1 MRAVFGLVLIVGVAL
16 AGGAVYMA
24 REYISENQAKLEQER
39 KLREEALANAK
50 TKSVPTVGV
59 VVSNRPLKYGER
71 LTKEDIRVVD
81 WPETAIPE
89 GSFVDLAV
97 LFPETSDSDRFVLR
111 TMEKDEAIMV
121 VKVTKP
127 GVSAGLTSQLEKGMR
142 AFAIS
147 VDVASGVSGFL
158 RPGDHIDVYWTGS
171 LRGTGEGASGEIT
184 RLIQTSIQLIA
195 VDQSAGSSDVTGAT
209 IARTVTV
216 AATPEQIAALAQA
229 QNTGR
234 LSLALVGV
242 SDETVASNTIE
253 VDQRSLL
260 GIEETA
266 PAPRKVEKKVCT
278 VRTRRGGQI
287 EEIPIPCTN

>member
-24 REYISENQAKLEQER
+24 RNYISEYQAQLARER
-39 KLREEALANAK
+39 QAAQEALANAK
-50 TKSVPTVGV
+50 VDVVPTVEV
-59 VVSNRPLKYGER
+59 VVSNRTLKYGEP
-71 LTKEDIRVVD
+71 LTKEDVRLVE
-81 WPETAIPE
+81 WPETAVPE
-89 GSFVDLAV
+89 GSFTDMTI
-97 LFPETSDSDRFVLR
+97 LFPEIANGDRFVLR
-111 TMEKDEAIMV
+111 TMEKDEALME

-127 GVSAGLTSQLEKGMR
+127 GEAAGLTSRLEKGMR

-158 RPGDHIDVYWTGS
+158 RPDDIVDVYWTGS
-171 LRGTGEGASGEIT
+171 LRGAVQGADGEIT
-184 RLIQTSIQLIA
+184 RLIQTNIQLIA
-195 VDQSAGSSDVTGAT
+195 VDQTAGSDVTGTT

-242 SDETVASNTIE
+242 QDETIASAIE
-253 VDQRSLL
+253 VDQRKLL
-260 GIEETA
+260 GIEEEA
-266 PAPRKVEKKVCT
+266 PKVQPVQEKVCT
-278 VRTRRGGQI
+278 IRTRRGG
-287 EEIPIPCTN
+287 ETVTTEIPCTN

>member
-1 MRAVFGLVLIVGVAL
+1 MRAVFGLVLIIGVAL

-50 TKSVPTVGV
+50 TKTVPTVGV

-81 WPETAIPE
+81 WPETAVPE

-97 LFPETSDSDRFVLR
+97 LFPETANSERFVLR
-111 TMEKDEAIMV
+111 TMEKDEAIME

-127 GVSAGLTSQLEKGMR
+127 GESAGLTSQLEKGMR

-158 RPGDHIDVYWTGS
+158 RPGDHVDVYWTGS
-171 LRGTGEGASGEIT
+171 LRGAVEGANGEIT
-184 RLIQTSIQLIA
+184 RIIQTSIQLIA
-195 VDQSAGSSDVTGAT
+195 VDQTAGSDVTGAT

-216 AATPEQIAALAQA
+216 AATPEQVASLAQA

-234 LSLALVGV
+234 LSLALVGA
-242 SDETVASNTIE
+242 SDESVASATIE
-253 VDQRSLL
+253 MDQRSLL
-260 GIEETA
+260 GIEEAA
-266 PAPRKVEKKVCT
+266 PAPKPVEKRVCT
-278 VRTRRGGQI
+278 IRARRGGQI
-287 EEIPIPCTN
+287 EEVPIPCTN